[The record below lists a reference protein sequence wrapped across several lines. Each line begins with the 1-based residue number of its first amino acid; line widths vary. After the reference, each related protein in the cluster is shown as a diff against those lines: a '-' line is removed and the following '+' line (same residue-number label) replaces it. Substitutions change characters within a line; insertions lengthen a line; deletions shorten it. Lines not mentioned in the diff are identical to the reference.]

1 MTTSTLESSD
11 PGARVPDSAMVSDAL
26 KQLVTIEAG
35 RQDIVSCYLRLEP
48 TDRTAGHYLTELK
61 TRIGALDLATLSR
74 ERRMAVERDL
84 DRIAAALEDPAAL
97 PHSRGVALF
106 ACEALDLLM
115 VMPLPRVHRTR
126 VVVDDT
132 PWLLELV
139 AAERDLGRVLVVA
152 VNRTHARVFRV
163 SPTESVELPAP
174 VTPARRGGKYSLDR
188 EDAPGWGEH
197 RYHNRL
203 QAERHRH
210 YAAIVDRLESLL
222 AVTPNRGFL
231 LAGPVDQTSALRRF
245 LPPRLGRQLLGT
257 RRVNPR
263 AVTAPE
269 IQAMALESAAQH
281 RAKALELLLRRVD
294 NTVASGWAVNGARE
308 TLRALAAG
316 QVRALI
322 VREDLSGS
330 GYRCRDTGRLV
341 LAKGD
346 CSGEGDPDPVRDIVD
361 EAVEDALRQ
370 KADVEIVSDPALAA
384 SVDGLAALLRFR

>member
-1 MTTSTLESSD
+1 MMTSTLESSD
-11 PGARVPDSAMVSDAL
+11 PGARVPDSAMVTDAL

-35 RQDIVSCYLRLEP
+35 RQDIVSCYIRLEP
-48 TDRTAGHYLTELK
+48 TDRTAGRYLTELK
-61 TRIGALDLATLSR
+61 TRIGALDLAPLSR

-84 DRIAAALEDPAAL
+84 DRIVAALEDPTAL

-106 ACEALDLLM
+106 ACEPLDLLM

-139 AAERDLGRVLVVA
+139 AAERDLGRVFVVA
-152 VNRTHARVFRV
+152 VDRTHARIFRV

-174 VTPARRGGKYSLDR
+174 VTPARRGGKYSPDR

-197 RYHNRL
+197 RYHNRV

-210 YAAIVDRLESLL
+210 YAAIVDMVESLL

-257 RRVNPR
+257 RKANPR
-263 AVTAPE
+263 AVTAAE
-269 IQAMALESAAQH
+269 IQAMALESVAQH

-346 CSGEGDPDPVRDIVD
+346 CSGEGDPEPVRDIVD